1 MAALWSGLN
10 GAIDTLTELTLTEL
24 TLTGP
29 FGSA

>member
-10 GAIDTLTELTLTEL
+10 GAIDTLTELTLT
-24 TLTGP
+24 GP